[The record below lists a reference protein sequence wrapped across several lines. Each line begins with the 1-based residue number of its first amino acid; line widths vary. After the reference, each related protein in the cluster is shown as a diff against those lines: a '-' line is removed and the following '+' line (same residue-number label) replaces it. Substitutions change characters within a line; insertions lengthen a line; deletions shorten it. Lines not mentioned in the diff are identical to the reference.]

1 MNQNT
6 SQIQVK
12 QLSLKLNGNTIL
24 DNVSF
29 DIKQGEYVGLIGPN
43 GGGKTTLIK
52 IILGL
57 LNPTSGKVE
66 IAFPRNKIGYV
77 PQRAS
82 QSLHNFPATVLEIVN
97 SGLIKKN
104 KNSLDLVEK
113 AIQIADID
121 HLKNKMISQL
131 SGGEF
136 QKVLIA
142 RALVSEPK
150 ILVLDEPIV
159 GVDSPSQQKFY
170 KFLAD
175 LNKTQKITIL
185 FISHDLEVITSQ
197 ASKVLCL
204 NKQLICR
211 HAHSD
216 LLKDEHIEK
225 IFGKDM
231 HLLHHHH

>member
-1 MNQNT
+1 MT
-6 SQIQVK
+6 KSKSQISVK
-12 QLSLKLNGNTIL
+12 DITFKISPNLIL

-29 DIKQGEYVGLIGPN
+29 DLEEGEYVGLIGPN

-57 LNPTSGKVE
+57 LKPTSGKVK
-66 IAFPRNKIGYV
+66 IAFPKDKIGYV

-82 QSLHNFPATVLEIVN
+82 QNLHAFPATVYEIIK
-97 SGLIKKN
+97 SGLIKKTPN
-104 KNSLDLVEK
+104 TTKLIDQ
-113 AIQIADID
+113 AIQTTEID
-121 HLKNKMISQL
+121 HLKNKMISHL
-131 SGGEF
+131 SGGEL

-142 RALVSEPK
+142 RALVSQPK
-150 ILVLDEPIV
+150 VLVLDEPIV

-170 KFLAD
+170 QFLKK
-175 LNKTQKITIL
+175 LNQDHKITIL

-204 NKQLICR
+204 NKKLICR
-211 HAHSD
+211 HAHHD